1 MKNYLNI
8 LFLGLGMLFPFSMS
22 AQQAE
27 EKLNLMPWPQKI
39 EIKEG
44 TFLLHKDFNLSI
56 KGSYDDRILS
66 YSNSFLRR
74 LDGRTGLFFN
84 QGIIDKNTL
93 FSEKA
98 SLKIEIERA
107 GKVELHEDE
116 SYTLDVSED
125 GIVIKAITDLGAIRA
140 LETLLQLQT
149 YSADNYYFPFVSI
162 TDAPRFPW
170 RGLMIDVS
178 RHFQPVHVI
187 KRNLDAMAAVKLN
200 LFHWHL
206 SDDQGFRVEIKK
218 HPKLTEMGSDG
229 DFYTQSQIKDVVA
242 YAAARG
248 IQVVPEIDVPGHA
261 SALLTAYPELGSA
274 VRENSI
280 ERNAGI
286 FDPTLDPTNKK
297 TYKLLADIFKEMADL
312 FPSPYVHIGGDENEG
327 KDWDNNQSI
336 QDFMV
341 KNDLQSNHDLQT
353 YFNIKLQKILQKNGK
368 QMIGWEEILTPTIP
382 TSAIIHSWR
391 GENEGLPAKQSL
403 VNAAKN
409 GNQTILSN
417 GYYIDLMYSVED
429 HYTVDPMP
437 DSDLSEEEKNRILG
451 GEATM
456 WSELTSSK
464 SIDSRIWPRTA
475 AIAERF
481 WSPKEIVSIESMY
494 RRLDVINY
502 QLEELGLHHISNR
515 EVVFRNLTH
524 NQATASV
531 KFLSDLCE
539 PLKGYT
545 RNKDGVEYQMYSP
558 FTLFAD
564 ACIADAQ
571 QKRVFA
577 SLVSSYVSEGNNAAA
592 LRDVLIGWKN
602 NHEEFMKLKGNPKLK
617 QLQPMSENL
626 STVAELLL
634 NSMEATSKNEDQ
646 IKALE
651 EAIIKLNTNELDV
664 EVAIIDSLK
673 ELITHLKNKEYSD
686 PKIILEEIQ

>member
-206 SDDQGFRVEIKK
+206 SDDQGI
-218 HPKLTEMGSDG
+218 
-229 DFYTQSQIKDVVA
+229 
-242 YAAARG
+242 
-248 IQVVPEIDVPGHA
+248 
-261 SALLTAYPELGSA
+261 
-274 VRENSI
+274 
-280 ERNAGI
+280 
-286 FDPTLDPTNKK
+286 
-297 TYKLLADIFKEMADL
+297 
-312 FPSPYVHIGGDENEG
+312 
-327 KDWDNNQSI
+327 
-336 QDFMV
+336 
-341 KNDLQSNHDLQT
+341 
-353 YFNIKLQKILQKNGK
+353 
-368 QMIGWEEILTPTIP
+368 
-382 TSAIIHSWR
+382 
-391 GENEGLPAKQSL
+391 
-403 VNAAKN
+403 
-409 GNQTILSN
+409 
-417 GYYIDLMYSVED
+417 
-429 HYTVDPMP
+429 
-437 DSDLSEEEKNRILG
+437 
-451 GEATM
+451 
-456 WSELTSSK
+456 
-464 SIDSRIWPRTA
+464 
-475 AIAERF
+475 
-481 WSPKEIVSIESMY
+481 
-494 RRLDVINY
+494 
-502 QLEELGLHHISNR
+502 
-515 EVVFRNLTH
+515 
-524 NQATASV
+524 
-531 KFLSDLCE
+531 
-539 PLKGYT
+539 
-545 RNKDGVEYQMYSP
+545 
-558 FTLFAD
+558 
-564 ACIADAQ
+564 
-571 QKRVFA
+571 
-577 SLVSSYVSEGNNAAA
+577 
-592 LRDVLIGWKN
+592 
-602 NHEEFMKLKGNPKLK
+602 
-617 QLQPMSENL
+617 
-626 STVAELLL
+626 
-634 NSMEATSKNEDQ
+634 
-646 IKALE
+646 
-651 EAIIKLNTNELDV
+651 
-664 EVAIIDSLK
+664 
-673 ELITHLKNKEYSD
+673 
-686 PKIILEEIQ
+686 

>member
-8 LFLGLGMLFPFSMS
+8 LFLGLGMLFPFSMF

-107 GKVELHEDE
+107 GKVALHEDE

-149 YSADNYYFPFVSI
+149 YSEVNYYFPFVSI

-187 KRNLDAMAAVKLN
+187 KRNLDAMATVKLN

-229 DFYTQSQIKDVVA
+229 DFYTQSQIKEVVA
-242 YAAARG
+242 YAANRG

-261 SALLTAYPELGSA
+261 SALVTAYPELGSA
-274 VRENSI
+274 VRENEI

-297 TYKLLADIFKEMADL
+297 TYKLLADIFEEMAQL

-327 KDWDNNQSI
+327 KDWDKNQNI
-336 QDFMV
+336 QSFMV
-341 KNDLQSNHDLQT
+341 KNDLKTNHDLQT

-429 HYTVDPMP
+429 HYKVDPMP
-437 DSDLSEEEKNRILG
+437 DADLTEEEKNRILG

-456 WSELTSSK
+456 WSELTSSR

-481 WSPKEIVSIESMY
+481 WSPKEIVSLESMH
-494 RRLDVINY
+494 RRLDAINY
-502 QLEELGLHHISNR
+502 QLEELGLLHISNR
-515 EVVFRNLTH
+515 EAIFRNLTH
-524 NQATASV
+524 NQATVPV
-531 KFLSDLCE
+531 KVLSDVCE

-545 RNKDGVEYQMYSP
+545 RNKGGVEYQMYSP
-558 FTLFAD
+558 LTLFAD
-564 ACIADAQ
+564 ACVADAKDKRSFARVVQ
-571 QKRVFA
+571 Q
-577 SLVSSYVSEGNNAAA
+577 YVSGEKDSIELKKT
-592 LRDVLIGWKN
+592 LRSWLE
-602 NHEEFMKLKGNPKLK
+602 NHEKFMVLTMNPKLEK
-617 QLQPMSENL
+617 LKPLSLNL
-626 STVAELLL
+626 ANVSRLLL
-634 NSMEATSKNEDQ
+634 ERIQATDNNENYKELEA
-646 IKALE
+646 
-651 EAIIKLNTNELDV
+651 AISSLNQNDLDV
-664 EVAIIDSLK
+664 EVAIIDSL
-673 ELITHLKNKEYSD
+673 LLLLRHFQNKEYSE
-686 PKIILEEIQ
+686 PKIVLEEIQ

>member
-8 LFLGLGMLFPFSMS
+8 LFLGLGMLFPFSMF
-22 AQQAE
+22 AQHSE

-44 TFLLHKDFNLSI
+44 TFLLNKDFNLSI
-56 KGSYDDRILS
+56 KGSYNDRILS

-84 QGIIDKNTL
+84 QGIINKNTS

-98 SLKIEIERA
+98 SLKIEIERE
-107 GKVELHEDE
+107 GKVKLHEDE
-116 SYTLDVSED
+116 SYTLDISED
-125 GIVIKAITDLGAIRA
+125 GIVIKAITDIGAIRA
-140 LETLLQLQT
+140 LETVLQLQT
-149 YSADNYYFPFVSI
+149 YSEDNYYFPFVSI
-162 TDAPRFPW
+162 TDAPRFAW

-229 DFYTQSQIKDVVA
+229 NFYTQNQIKDVVA

-261 SALLTAYPELGSA
+261 SALLTAYPNLGSA
-274 VRENSI
+274 VRENAI

-286 FDPTLDPTNKK
+286 FDPTLDPTNKG

-336 QDFMV
+336 QGFMV
-341 KNDLQSNHDLQT
+341 KNDLKTNHDLQT

-368 QMIGWEEILTPTIP
+368 HLIGWEEVLTETIP
-382 TSAIIHSWR
+382 TSVIIHSWR
-391 GENEGLPAKQSL
+391 GVNEGFPAKQSL
-403 VNAAKN
+403 VNAVKN

-417 GYYIDLMYSVED
+417 GYYIDLMSSVED
-429 HYTVDPMP
+429 HYLVDPMP
-437 DSDLSEEEKNRILG
+437 DIDLTDVEKNRVLG

-456 WSELTSSK
+456 WSELVTSNT
-464 SIDSRIWPRTA
+464 IDSRIWPRTA

-481 WSPKEIVSIESMY
+481 WSSKEIIDIESMY
-494 RRLDVINY
+494 RRLDVISY
-502 QLEELGLHHISNR
+502 QLEELGMNHISNR
-515 EVVFRNLTH
+515 DVILRNIVDNQSIEAVKLLT
-524 NQATASV
+524 S
-531 KFLSDLCE
+531 LCE

-545 RNKDGVEYQMYSP
+545 RNKGGVEYQMYSP
-558 FTLFAD
+558 LTLFAD
-564 ACIADAQ
+564 ACVADAKY
-571 QKRVFA
+571 KREFNKLVVDFVNNPLEKTLLIDVFD
-577 SLVSSYVSEGNNAAA
+577 SWSQNHSSF
-592 LRDVLIGWKN
+592 L
-602 NHEEFMKLKGNPKLK
+602 KLKMNPKVNELEP
-617 QLQPMSENL
+617 LFENL
-626 STVAELLL
+626 SKVS
-634 NSMEATSKNEDQ
+634 NSL
-646 IKALE
+646 I
-651 EAIIKLNTNELDV
+651 
-664 EVAIIDSLK
+664 
-673 ELITHLKNKEYSD
+673 ELITSEVVDIDQVEQLNADILK
-686 PKIILEEIQ
+686 LEEPYVDVEFAIIESLKILSIYYNDLCVIEKDYN